1 LSIALATALLLSLER
16 LRTDIRSSFSQAVS
30 GTDLV
35 VGARTGP
42 VQLML
47 YAVFRVGGATNNIGM
62 DSVRAIAE
70 HRAVAWVV
78 PMALGDS
85 HRGHPVLGTTP
96 EYFVHFAYGDRQPLA
111 LAQGRAF
118 TGTLDGL
125 YEAVLGSRVAQALGY
140 KLGQRITLTHGWAP
154 SRPGGALAAEHAD
167 KPFTV
172 VGVLARTGTPV
183 DRTVHVSLQAIEAIH
198 LDWVGGAPLPA
209 SAGVKIAPEMARKF
223 DSAAQAGDG
232 RAGGLKNRVAVFNVQ
247 RFVNGYGAEPLL
259 AVLPG
264 VALDELWAA
273 VGLGEKALLA
283 ISGLVA
289 LVSLASLVAVVL
301 AGLNERRRE
310 LAVLRAVGAGPRHV
324 LVLLAAEGALVT
336 LAGALLGAAVAA
348 LAVWGAGPWVQQQF
362 GITLL
367 PSAPT
372 GAQWGA
378 VWGRGAGGYAC
389 QPRAGLAR
397 LPSVIGRRAF
407 SANLMKLLAVLRFFL
422 ACGRLLPCPA
432 CAGPAQCGVPLM
444 KPPLGAAASSVR
456 CGHQARRRIRPA
468 RHHHLG
474 RPGACQLG
482 PVQGLQG
489 PEFPGHGRRRP
500 ACSRDDEA
508 HARGVGQRARQQRH
522 RRQAGAHPGFCGAA
536 GRQQGRPQGVPARA
550 LFRRLHPQPAA
561 AQQPDRARAAQ
572 IGGQGCAVHGRGVD
586 HRHLG
591 HRAHRQLHGRGQ
603 LPH

>member
-1 LSIALATALLLSLER
+1 MKALLAIAARSALNRRGTLALVVLSIALATALLLSLER

-62 DSVRAIAE
+62 DSVRAISE

-78 PMALGDS
+78 PIALGDS
-85 HRGHPVLGTTP
+85 HHGHPVLGTTP
-96 EYFVHFAYGDRQPLA
+96 DYFAHFAYGDRQPLA
-111 LAQGRAF
+111 WAQGRAF
-118 TGTLDGL
+118 AGTLDGL
-125 YEAVLGSRVAQALGY
+125 YEAVLGAEVAQALGY
-140 KLGQRITLTHGWAP
+140 KLGQRITLTHGLGTM
-154 SRPGGALAAEHAD
+154 GGALAAEHAD

-209 SAGVKIAPEMARKF
+209 AAGVKIAPEFARKF
-223 DSAAQAGDG
+223 DLQPKQVTAALV
-232 RAGGLKNRVAVFNVQ
+232 GLKNRVAVFNVQ
-247 RFVNGYGAEPLL
+247 RFVNGYSAEPLL

-273 VGLGEKALLA
+273 VGLGEQALLA

-336 LAGALLGAAVAA
+336 VSGALLGAAAAA

-372 GAQWGA
+372 AAQWGLFGA
-378 VWGRGAGGYAC
+378 VVLAGMLASLVPGWRAYRLSLADGLS
-389 QPRAGLAR
+389 PRT
-397 LPSVIGRRAF
+397 
-407 SANLMKLLAVLRFFL
+407 
-422 ACGRLLPCPA
+422 
-432 CAGPAQCGVPLM
+432 
-444 KPPLGAAASSVR
+444 
-456 CGHQARRRIRPA
+456 
-468 RHHHLG
+468 
-474 RPGACQLG
+474 
-482 PVQGLQG
+482 
-489 PEFPGHGRRRP
+489 
-500 ACSRDDEA
+500 
-508 HARGVGQRARQQRH
+508 
-522 RRQAGAHPGFCGAA
+522 
-536 GRQQGRPQGVPARA
+536 
-550 LFRRLHPQPAA
+550 
-561 AQQPDRARAAQ
+561 
-572 IGGQGCAVHGRGVD
+572 
-586 HRHLG
+586 
-591 HRAHRQLHGRGQ
+591 
-603 LPH
+603 